1 MIISAEAVLYSK
13 TCSRIVP
20 GECFFKTSDDAGAA
34 LQASVWVW
42 MNIAVLIEG
51 VDFGRAYEE
60 TVFWLAFGA
69 ANILIYSD
77 VLFFVELE
85 DILS

>member
-1 MIISAEAVLYSK
+1 
-13 TCSRIVP
+13 
-20 GECFFKTSDDAGAA
+20 
-34 LQASVWVW
+34 